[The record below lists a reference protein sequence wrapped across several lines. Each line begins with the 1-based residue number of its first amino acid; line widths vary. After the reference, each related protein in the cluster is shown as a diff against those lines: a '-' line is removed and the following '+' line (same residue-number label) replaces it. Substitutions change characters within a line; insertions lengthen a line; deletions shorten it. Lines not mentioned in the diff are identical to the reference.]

1 MQRIS
6 WAAELKLLGQL
17 FIVALFIGWGTGY
30 TLAAL
35 FIASLIYILLN
46 LKQLLRAQRW
56 LVAEDGTD
64 PPEAAGLWGD
74 VLDGIYRL
82 QRQNREERKRLQDVV
97 DYLRDSFS
105 SLSDAAVMI
114 DKSGDIEW
122 SNQAARLL
130 LGLRY
135 PEDVGQQ
142 LVNLI
147 RSPEFIEY
155 YESGDFDKGLE
166 APSPHV
172 AEKQL
177 QFQLTFF
184 GKGSRLLFARDIT
197 HTHMLQEMRKDFV
210 GNVSHEL
217 RTPLTV
223 VNGYLET
230 FADSELAKDKR
241 YKRAIGQ
248 MLQQVKRMETLVKD
262 LITLTRLESVSNEQ
276 DRSEVK
282 VCAMLRRIRDE
293 VLAVFED
300 QRDIQ
305 IDCDPNVLIIA
316 EAEELRSAFTNLVM
330 NAAKY
335 TSEGGQIS
343 VRWYADN
350 NAAWL
355 TVEDNGIGVE
365 PHHIP
370 RLTERFYRVDKS
382 RSTRTGGTG
391 LGLAIVKHVLLR
403 HNGELQITSQF
414 CLGSRFSCRFP
425 ISQIVK
431 NNQ

>member
-6 WAAELKLLGQL
+6 WVAELKLLGQL
-17 FIVALFIGWGTGY
+17 FFVALLIGWGTGY
-30 TLAAL
+30 TLSAL

-46 LKQLLRAQRW
+46 LKQLLRVERW

-64 PPEAAGLWGD
+64 PPEASGLWGD

-114 DKSGDIEW
+114 DKNGDIEW
-122 SNQAARLL
+122 SNQAACLL

-142 LVNLI
+142 LINLI

-155 YESGDFDKGLE
+155 YESYDFEKGLE
-166 APSPHV
+166 VPSPHV
-172 AEKQL
+172 PEKQL

-230 FADSELAKDKR
+230 FADSEVAQDKR

-248 MLQQVKRMETLVKD
+248 MLQQVKRMENLVKD
-262 LITLTRLESVSNEQ
+262 LITLTRLESLSKDQ
-276 DRSEVK
+276 DREPVQ

-293 VLAVFED
+293 VLAVFDD

-305 IDCDPNVLIIA
+305 IDCDPSILVVA
-316 EAEELRSAFTNLVM
+316 DADELRSAFTNIVM

-335 TSEGGQIS
+335 TSDGGQIK
-343 VRWYADN
+343 VRWYMEAN
-350 NAAWL
+350 YAWL
-355 TVEDNGIGVE
+355 IVEDNGIGIE

-403 HNGELQITSQF
+403 HNAELQISSQ
-414 CLGSRFSCRFP
+414 LGRGSTFSCRFP
-425 ISQIVK
+425 STQIVQ
-431 NNQ
+431 NGQ